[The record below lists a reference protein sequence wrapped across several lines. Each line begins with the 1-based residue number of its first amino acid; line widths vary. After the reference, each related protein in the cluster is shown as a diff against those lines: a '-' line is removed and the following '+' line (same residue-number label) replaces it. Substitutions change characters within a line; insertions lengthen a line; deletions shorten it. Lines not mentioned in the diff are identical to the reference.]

1 MKVREFIKG
10 NTDIDVYDNV
20 CEELGIACC
29 RPVELTED
37 GKKEFAD
44 VLDYDIEEY
53 HDEYSDCAIV
63 DIDGDNWEYRL
74 ARAKAFFEALAGYC
88 TVDEWDKWIVD

>member
-37 GKKEFAD
+37 GEKEFAD

-53 HDEYSDCAIV
+53 DYTAV
-63 DIDGDNWEYRL
+63 VNVDGDNWEEKL
-74 ARAKAFFEALAGYC
+74 IRAKTFFEALAGYC
-88 TVDEWDKWIVD
+88 TVGEWDRWIVD